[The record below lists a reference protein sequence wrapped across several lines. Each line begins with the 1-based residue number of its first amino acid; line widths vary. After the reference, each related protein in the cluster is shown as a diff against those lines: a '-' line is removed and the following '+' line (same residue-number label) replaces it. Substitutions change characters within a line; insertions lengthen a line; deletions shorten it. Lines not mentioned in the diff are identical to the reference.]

1 MTAQSGTAEWT
12 GLHITSTDSIALYA
26 ALQGNNS
33 LDVTVILP
41 TIALGT
47 DYRVQSFPSASTG
60 VFRTSFLVVAV
71 DTGTTVV
78 DITPSAPTLNGFSA
92 NITQTFNLQQGQVCQ
107 LRGAQSPGGDL
118 TNSTV
123 QVRNNKRVAVFS
135 GHYCAVIPN
144 PNATSSCDYLFD
156 QSLPTNLWGTDFVIP
171 STRSNTPNH
180 VRVLSLHDNCI
191 INKNGSYVATRNT
204 GEIYSFSLSASED
217 RTYLHTS
224 TPVSVCL
231 FMASEGNNGV
241 GDPSM
246 VSIPPAG
253 QFIKNITFSSRS
265 FRNTMTHY
273 VRVITRASDTGNV
286 YIDGVSM
293 SGLFLSVP
301 GTSEYVVAYKN
312 ITEGAHTINA
322 AGGDGFSAMIYGR
335 RNRESYATFVGTDI
349 SPRANGRL
357 LYNGTIVN
365 RIDCCKGDTSIAIQ
379 AESSIPYDSVV
390 WFLDST
396 RLSAGNNYHFT
407 TTDTGCFSLTASF
420 HFPATMSCL
429 DSSQIYRSLQLCVH
443 NSYEQEIFDT
453 VHYTNLP
460 VHFAGRTYNDEVD
473 HDTIREQTVHNCDSI
488 IIYSLH
494 VIREDTIYIAYHDT
508 ICVGVPY
515 TGHGFY
521 IEADSIVGT
530 TTHIHRDS
538 FYVYTLRLTRINLS
552 YEQEIFDTVH
562 YTNLPVHFAGRT
574 YYDEVDHDTIHEQT
588 LYHCDSIIIYSL
600 HVIRDDSVYET
611 YHDTICIG
619 VPYTGHG
626 FYIEADSIIGTTTH
640 IRRDSLYVHTLY
652 LTRVDHPTLSI
663 SYNYVNRGYHSLT
676 ANTSA
681 PYILWTSIP
690 PDPELTEE
698 MSRNQTIQIKP
709 KKGTVYHV
717 HACHDPWGGCCSD
730 DSILIPLEH
739 NFALWVPNVFTPEND
754 INNLFKVIGQE
765 ITDFEI
771 YIYYRWGT
779 IAYHSTD
786 INEGWDGTHNGGKCP
801 QGSYAYI
808 IFYKDETSI
817 KNRQVKIGTVTLLR

>member
-1 MTAQSGTAEWT
+1 MRKLILPILFLVLSMPGSIKAQCSTMGTDFWLSYLYFHNTNGDPAEISVYASGPRNCVVTIQNHHTGYTRTMNVVPNQVASLTLTNNEAMTAQSGTAEWT

-365 RIDCCKGDTSIAIQ
+365 RIDCYKGDTSIAIQ

-460 VHFAGRTYNDEVD
+460 VHFAGRTY
-473 HDTIREQTVHNCDSI
+473 
-488 IIYSLH
+488 
-494 VIREDTIYIAYHDT
+494 
-508 ICVGVPY
+508 
-515 TGHGFY
+515 
-521 IEADSIVGT
+521 
-530 TTHIHRDS
+530 
-538 FYVYTLRLTRINLS
+538 
-552 YEQEIFDTVH
+552 
-562 YTNLPVHFAGRT
+562 
-574 YYDEVDHDTIHEQT
+574 YDEVDHDTIHEQT

-600 HVIRDDSVYET
+600 HVIRDDSVYKT